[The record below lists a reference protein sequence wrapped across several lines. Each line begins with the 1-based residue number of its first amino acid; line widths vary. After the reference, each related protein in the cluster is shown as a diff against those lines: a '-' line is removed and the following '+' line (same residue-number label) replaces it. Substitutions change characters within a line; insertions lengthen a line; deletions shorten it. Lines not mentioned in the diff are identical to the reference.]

1 MSSKFNILV
10 AFDFQPESEAAL
22 DYALGVGKKL
32 DANIH
37 VLYILEDETPFLR
50 MVITNEQRRLMKRG
64 ADDKLKKMMSEK
76 TRDQYTALKTII
88 KRGKVYEMIIETAKE
103 ISANLIIM
111 GRTDSA
117 DMVKNFLG
125 TNTMHLV
132 RESAVPVITLKRPAK
147 ESCCRHILLPLDLT
161 KQTKKQ
167 VSRAIKEAKVLQTS
181 ITLVTVLNEN
191 MVSLKLKFS
200 TRLRE
205 IADII
210 NSFNIKCDYRLIIDT
225 NPIWS
230 RLLNKLSKETGADMV
245 MIMTQQE
252 LDFREYF
259 IGSTAQEIIDNS
271 DLPVLSLT
279 PEKKGPSIIS
289 DEMME
294 ILINPIKIFDY

>member
-1 MSSKFNILV
+1 MNPKSNILV
-10 AFDFQPESEAAL
+10 AFDFKPESESAL
-22 DYALGVGKKL
+22 DYALGVGKRL
-32 DANIH
+32 AAIIH

-50 MVITNEQRRLMKRG
+50 MVITKEQRKLMKRG
-64 ADDKLKKMMSEK
+64 ADDKLKKMVKEK
-76 TRDQYTALKTII
+76 TAGQYPGIKTII
-88 KRGKVYEMIIETAKE
+88 KQGKVYQMIIETTKE
-103 ISANLIIM
+103 ISANLIMM
-111 GRTDSA
+111 GRTDSM

-132 RESAVPVITLKRPAK
+132 RESAVPVITLKKPAK
-147 ESCCRHILLPLDLT
+147 ETCCRHILLPLDLT

-167 VSRAIKEAKVLQTS
+167 VSRAIKEAKVLQAS

-191 MVSLKLKFS
+191 MVSLKLRFS
-200 TRLRE
+200 TRLRK
-205 IADII
+205 ITDII

-225 NPIWS
+225 KPVWS
-230 RLLNKLSKETGADMV
+230 KLLNKLSKETGADMV

-252 LDFREYF
+252 LDFKEYF

-279 PEKKGPSIIS
+279 PEKKGPSILS

-294 ILINPIKIFDY
+294 ILVNPIKIFDF

>member
-10 AFDFQPESEAAL
+10 AFDFKPESEAAL

-32 DANIH
+32 DAVIH
-37 VLYILEDETPFLR
+37 VLYILDDETPFLR
-50 MVITNEQRRLMKRG
+50 MVITKEQRRLMKRG
-64 ADDKLKKMMSEK
+64 AADKLKKMIIEK
-76 TRDQYTALKTII
+76 TRDQHPGIKTVI
-88 KRGKVYEMIIETAKE
+88 KQGKVYQMIIETAKE

-111 GRTDSA
+111 GRTDSM

-132 RESAVPVITLKRPAK
+132 RESAIPVITLKKPAK
-147 ESCCRHILLPLDLT
+147 EACCRHILLPLDLT

-167 VSRAIKEAKVLQTS
+167 VSRAIKEAKVLQAS
-181 ITLVTVLNEN
+181 ITIITVLNED
-191 MVSLKLKFS
+191 MVSLKLRFS

-210 NSFNIKCDYRLIIDT
+210 NSFGIKCDYKLIIDS
-225 NPIWS
+225 NPLWS
-230 RLLNKLSKETGADMV
+230 KLLNKLSKETGADMV

-252 LDFREYF
+252 LNFTEYF

-279 PEKKGPSIIS
+279 PEKKGPAILS

-294 ILINPIKIFDY
+294 ILVNPIKIFDH

>member
-1 MSSKFNILV
+1 MSPKFNILV
-10 AFDFQPESEAAL
+10 AFDFKPESEAAL

-32 DANIH
+32 DAIIH
-37 VLYILEDETPFLR
+37 VLYILDDETPFLR
-50 MVITNEQRRLMKRG
+50 MVITKEQRRLMKRG
-64 ADDKLKKMMSEK
+64 ADDKLKKMISEK
-76 TRDQYTALKTII
+76 NQDQYPGIITII
-88 KRGKVYEMIIETAKE
+88 KQGKVYQMILETAKE

-111 GRTDSA
+111 GRTDSM

-132 RESAVPVITLKRPAK
+132 RESAIPVITLKKPAK
-147 ESCCRHILLPLDLT
+147 EACCRHILLTLDLT

-167 VSRAIKEAKVLQTS
+167 VSRAIKEAKVLQAS
-181 ITLVTVLNEN
+181 ITIVTVLNED
-191 MVSLKLKFS
+191 MVSLKLRFS

-210 NSFNIKCDYRLIIDT
+210 NSFGIMCDYKLIIDS
-225 NPIWS
+225 NPLWS
-230 RLLNKLSKETGADMV
+230 KLLNKLSKETGADMV

-252 LDFREYF
+252 LNFTEYF

-279 PEKKGPSIIS
+279 PEKKGPSILS

-294 ILINPIKIFDY
+294 ILVNPIKIFDH